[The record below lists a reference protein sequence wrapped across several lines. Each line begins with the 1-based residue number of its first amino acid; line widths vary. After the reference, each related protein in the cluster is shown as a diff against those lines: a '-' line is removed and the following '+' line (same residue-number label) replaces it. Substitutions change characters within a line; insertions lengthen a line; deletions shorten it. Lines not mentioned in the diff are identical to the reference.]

1 MIIYSAT
8 GINAYNLQFI
18 ESFFISSN
26 NRELKCACGSTRS
39 GTLGEYANYEEVK
52 LALGV
57 LMEKIEKNPDAAV
70 IYAPTADELP
80 KWTLKEHWHHAT
92 GKKTKSHGGS

>member
-1 MIIYSAT
+1 MIIYSNT
-8 GINAYNLQFI
+8 GINAYNLRFI

-26 NRELKCACGSTRS
+26 NRELKCTCGSTRS
-39 GTLGEYANYEEVK
+39 GTLGVYDNYEECK
-52 LALGV
+52 LAMKIL
-57 LMEKIEKNPDAAV
+57 LEKISKNPDAAV

-80 KWTLKEHWHHAT
+80 KFTLKEHWHHAT